1 MYRKAD
7 RQKDSLKELSMETTS
22 SKKVRIDGSFNK
34 DVQKLARD
42 IAKHYQIILVFEDGE
57 YYGRGL
63 EMPNVFGEGKT
74 PDACVKN
81 TREALFA
88 AVATLIEMDE
98 TPPLPASESPRT
110 EQVNV
115 RLSLIEKDVLKA
127 LAKSHGFRGL
137 GDFIRTRALAI
148 K

>member
-1 MYRKAD
+1 MGVVETKSERINRPFKKEV
-7 RQKDSLKELSMETTS
+7 RELSQGIVE
-22 SKKVRIDGSFNK
+22 
-34 DVQKLARD
+34 
-42 IAKHYQIILVFEDGE
+42 HYQIILVFEDGE

-88 AVATLIEMDE
+88 AVATMIEMDE